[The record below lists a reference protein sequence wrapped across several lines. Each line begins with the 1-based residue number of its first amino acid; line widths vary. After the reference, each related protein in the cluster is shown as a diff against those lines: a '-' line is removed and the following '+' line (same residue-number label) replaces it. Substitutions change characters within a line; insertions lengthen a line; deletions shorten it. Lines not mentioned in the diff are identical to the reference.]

1 MDGQQ
6 LKNEI
11 YKLRR
16 HEIHSVFAPLGL
28 QKEAISLNSVISIID
43 KHSHKEYPVEKETG
57 NAGHFGKKVIDEF
70 VIEGEELTA
79 VINMYRDLN
88 YGVDVSVHYD
98 PHYLGGWPVDKY
110 NLKIIK
116 AVEVKKRD

>member
-28 QKEAISLNSVISIID
+28 QKETISLNSVISIID
-43 KHSHKEYPVEKETG
+43 KHSHKEHPVKEETDNDG
-57 NAGHFGKKVIDEF
+57 YFGKKVIDEF

-79 VINMYRDLN
+79 VINKYRDLN

-98 PHYLGGWPVDKY
+98 PHYMGGWPVDKY
-110 NLKIIK
+110 TVRITK
-116 AVEVKKRD
+116 AVEVKKHD